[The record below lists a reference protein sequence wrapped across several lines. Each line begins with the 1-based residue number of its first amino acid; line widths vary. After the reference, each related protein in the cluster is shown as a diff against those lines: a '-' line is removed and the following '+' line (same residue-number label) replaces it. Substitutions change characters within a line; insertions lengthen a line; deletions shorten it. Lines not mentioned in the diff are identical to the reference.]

1 MGIWIYCDK
10 KEYSCSYGSWD
21 KFRMATI
28 NATFKYIKSYISLT
42 EITEYD
48 KVYADNLLEFIDK
61 IESETNLDIDI
72 FLNYC
77 KQSPFVDTLVFFNIS
92 GLYAFCNKSDCEGY
106 YSVGNSYDICQL
118 FKLIKNFYIVDKEI
132 FQDIHKTIN
141 KIKKVFQESVRKRKI
156 ITIS

>member
-1 MGIWIYCDK
+1 MGIHIYCDE

-42 EITEYD
+42 EMSEYD

-72 FLNYC
+72 FFNYC

-118 FKLIKNFYIVDKEI
+118 FKLIKNFYIVDKE
-132 FQDIHKTIN
+132 FFKDINKTIN
-141 KIKKVFQESVRKRKI
+141 KIKKIFQESVRKRKI

>member
-1 MGIWIYCDK
+1 MGIHIYCDK

-48 KVYADNLLEFIDK
+48 QIYANKLLEFIDK
-61 IESETNLDIDI
+61 IESEANLDINI

-77 KQSPFVDTLVFFNIS
+77 KESPFIDTLVFFNIS

-118 FKLIKNFYIVDKEI
+118 FKLIKNFYIVDKEC
-132 FQDIHKTIN
+132 FKNIHKTIN
-141 KIKKVFQESVRKRKI
+141 NIKKIFQESIRKRKI

>member
-10 KEYSCSYGSWD
+10 KEYSCSYSSWD

-28 NATFKYIKSYISLT
+28 NATIKYIKSYINLT
-42 EITEYD
+42 EIIEYD
-48 KVYADNLLEFIDK
+48 KVYADKLLEFIDK
-61 IESETNLDIDI
+61 IESEPNLDNDI
-72 FLNYC
+72 FLEYC
-77 KQSPFVDTLVFFNIS
+77 KQLLFIDTLVFFNIS

-118 FKLIKNFYIVDKEI
+118 FKLIKNFYIVDKEV
-132 FQDIHKTIN
+132 FQDINKTIN
-141 KIKKVFQESVRKRKI
+141 KIKKIFQESVRKRKI

>member
-28 NATFKYIKSYISLT
+28 NATIKYIKSYISLT
-42 EITEYD
+42 EITEYNQIYYTN
-48 KVYADNLLEFIDK
+48 KLLEFIDK
-61 IESETNLDIDI
+61 IESEPNLDNDI
-72 FLNYC
+72 FLEYC
-77 KQSPFVDTLVFFNIS
+77 KQLLFIDTLVFFNIS

-118 FKLIKNFYIVDKEI
+118 FKLINNFYIDKEYT
-132 FQDIHKTIN
+132 KYTSKRLK
-141 KIKKVFQESVRKRKI
+141 KIFQESVRKRKI
-156 ITIS
+156 VTIS

>member
-1 MGIWIYCDK
+1 MGIWIYCDE
-10 KEYSCSYGSWD
+10 KEYSCNYSSWD

-28 NATFKYIKSYISLT
+28 DATFNYIKSHAIST
-42 EITEYD
+42 ECEREQFYVN
-48 KVYADNLLEFIDK
+48 KLLEIINN
-61 IESETNLDIDI
+61 IESEPDLNIDI

-77 KQSPFVDTLVFFNIS
+77 NQPHFIDGLIFFNIS

-118 FKLIKNFYIVDKEI
+118 FKLIKNFYIVDKE
-132 FQDIHKTIN
+132 FFKDINKTIKTIN
-141 KIKKVFQESVRKRKI
+141 KIFQESVRKRKI

>member
-1 MGIWIYCDK
+1 MGIWIYCDE
-10 KEYSCSYGSWD
+10 KEYSCSYGFWN

-42 EITEYD
+42 EITEYE
-48 KVYADNLLEFIDK
+48 KVYADKLLEFINK
-61 IESETNLDIDI
+61 IESESNFDIDI

-77 KQSPFVDTLVFFNIS
+77 KESPFIDTLVFFNIS

-118 FKLIKNFYIVDKEI
+118 FKLIKKFYIVDKE
-132 FQDIHKTIN
+132 FFKNIHKTIN
-141 KIKKVFQESVRKRKI
+141 KIKKIFQESIKKRKI

>member
-1 MGIWIYCDK
+1 MGIHIYCDK

-61 IESETNLDIDI
+61 IESETNLDTNI

-77 KQSPFVDTLVFFNIS
+77 EQSPFVDALVFFNIS
-92 GLYAFCNKSDCEGY
+92 GLCAFCNKSDCEGY

-118 FKLIKNFYIVDKEI
+118 FKLIQNFYTVDKEF
-132 FQDIHKTIN
+132 FQDIYKTIN
-141 KIKKVFQESVRKRKI
+141 KIKKVFQESLRKRKI